1 MKLKIFERRIVSKF
15 YLNSYSSL
23 VVFSSKIIRK
33 KGSEKLMENKSLFK
47 QKKIDAKEIAKIFNK
62 LTEEQ
67 KDTMLTVAM
76 GYELLNNRKSKP
88 VIN

>member
-1 MKLKIFERRIVSKF
+1 
-15 YLNSYSSL
+15 
-23 VVFSSKIIRK
+23 
-33 KGSEKLMENKSLFK
+33 MENKSLFK
-47 QKKIDAKEIAKIFNK
+47 QKKIDAKEIAKIFSE

-88 VIN
+88 LIN